1 MPFGG
6 MLVILAGDFYQKA
19 PPGGV
24 PLYVSPWC
32 TPSIQWLW
40 WWWWWCCCCCRRRR
54 RRGEAEEQQQHH
66 HHHQEQQLGPPS
78 AEERLDL
85 VLGPLRVNLVR
96 TMRCRNDPEFGEV
109 QRIMRDTGSDWP
121 VPASFVDGLREV
133 SSEDVAAD
141 RAWVFAPIAV
151 LSQRERDALNFAQ
164 LLRFAKYFNLPLVR
178 WRREL
183 AGASTKMPK
192 EDAEE
197 LYREEVSNCSIWD
210 YFVQG
215 APVMLTENQQP
226 SRGLANSSAA
236 ILDSLGWE
244 RSGQVP
250 EALREARGFR
260 IVELDEPP
268 AFVNVAVGGRQ
279 WHGTA
284 LPDFSHVL
292 DTDDDGAQVVPI
304 FPSRNMQSS
313 SVHGIYAAQKNY
325 AKVY

>member
-1 MPFGG
+1 
-6 MLVILAGDFYQKA
+6 
-19 PPGGV
+19 
-24 PLYVSPWC
+24 
-32 TPSIQWLW
+32 
-40 WWWWWCCCCCRRRR
+40 
-54 RRGEAEEQQQHH
+54 
-66 HHHQEQQLGPPS
+66 
-78 AEERLDL
+78 
-85 VLGPLRVNLVR
+85 VLGSLRVNLVR
-96 TMRCRNDPEFGEV
+96 TMRCKNDPEFGEV
-109 QRIMRDTGSDWP
+109 QRAMRDTESDSP
-121 VPASFVDGLREV
+121 VPAKFVDGLREV

-141 RAWVFAPIAV
+141 PAWLFAPIAV
-151 LSQRERDALNFAQ
+151 LSQRERDALNYAQ

-183 AGASTKMPK
+183 AGASKSMPE

-197 LYREEVSNCSIWD
+197 LYQEEVSNCSIWD

-215 APVMLTENQQP
+215 APVMLTENQNP

-325 AKVY
+325 AKVYWKSFPIVPAFAMTDFKLQGRTLSKLVISSSVNPAGADRRWTSSPST